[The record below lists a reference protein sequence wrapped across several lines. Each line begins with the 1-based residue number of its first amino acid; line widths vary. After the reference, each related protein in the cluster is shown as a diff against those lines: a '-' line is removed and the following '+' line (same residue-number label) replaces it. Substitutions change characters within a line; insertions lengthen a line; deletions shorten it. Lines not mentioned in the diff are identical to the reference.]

1 MIDAKSNS
9 PAAETLFRA
18 FLDAGLPVSEVVQ
31 MRLEP
36 HRFVVYRPSTPPS
49 SRPVSPL
56 LKPKTVSERV
66 SDQKYRQSCE
76 RMKYKRVA
84 DEVLGR
90 RTWIEIKGAVNAD

>member
-36 HRFVVYRPSTPPS
+36 HRFVVYRPSAPIS
-49 SRPVSPL
+49 SRRVSPL
-56 LKPKTVSERV
+56 LKPKTIAEKVR
-66 SDQKYRQSCE
+66 DQKSRESSE

-84 DEVLGR
+84 DETLGR
-90 RTWIEIKGAVNAD
+90 RTWIEIKGAIDAE